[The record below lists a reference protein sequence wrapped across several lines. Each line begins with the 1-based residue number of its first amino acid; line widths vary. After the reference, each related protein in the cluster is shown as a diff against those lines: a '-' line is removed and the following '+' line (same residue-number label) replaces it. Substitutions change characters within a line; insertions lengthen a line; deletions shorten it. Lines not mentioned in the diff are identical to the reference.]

1 MTDKNKSYNDQLK
14 EIQEKLKKRS
24 QEIFND
30 GPDFDEPQYT
40 GDPSKIFDEEDEP
53 NKCIKSDK

>member
-1 MTDKNKSYNDQLK
+1 MTEKNKSYNDQLK

-24 QEIFND
+24 QEIFSE

-40 GDPSKIFDEEDEP
+40 GEPSKIFDEEDET
-53 NKCIKSDK
+53 NERIKSDK